1 MVGGKIL
8 GGCQNRGVAQAA
20 YVRIEVLA
28 VGELEQLRLVLES
41 AAHCRVRSVVCMTEP
56 SFRPGE
62 LNATRA
68 IGDTRQNPD
77 GRSREATSSRSR
89 GPEVEL
95 GSLALPLRIRDR
107 ITTTTSL

>member
-41 AAHCRVRSVVCMTEP
+41 AAHCRVRSVVCVTEP

-62 LNATRA
+62 LIATRA
-68 IGDTRQNPD
+68 IGDNAAKP
-77 GRSREATSSRSR
+77 GRT
-89 GPEVEL
+89 
-95 GSLALPLRIRDR
+95 
-107 ITTTTSL
+107 IT